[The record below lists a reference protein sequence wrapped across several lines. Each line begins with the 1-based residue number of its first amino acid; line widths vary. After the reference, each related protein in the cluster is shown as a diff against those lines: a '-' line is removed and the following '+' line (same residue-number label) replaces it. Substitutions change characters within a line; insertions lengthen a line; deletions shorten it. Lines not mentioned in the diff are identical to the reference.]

1 MFELRDIHV
10 CFGGH
15 HVLSGLNLEVNQSD
29 RLGIYGANGG
39 GKSTLINMATGF
51 VKPNSGT
58 FTFFSQ
64 SLLHHAPW
72 AFARFGI
79 ARTFQTSRMQKT
91 MTLGDQLGLTQKDR
105 SYSRSMIA
113 GTELMNYLDH
123 FADDVPLPI
132 LRQFEIVRAIA
143 RNPKILFLD
152 EPSAGLSD
160 YELDDLAKQVNQW
173 LHPQCALVVVEHRRR
188 FMNYVTSQI
197 RQLSNGRLSKPSNQA
212 LVA

>member
-1 MFELRDIHV
+1 MLDLRDIHV
-10 CFGGH
+10 SFGGH
-15 HVLSGLNLEVNQSD
+15 HVLSGLNLEVIQSD
-29 RLGIYGANGG
+29 RLGIYGANGS

-51 VKPNSGT
+51 IKPSSGT

-64 SLLHHAPW
+64 SLLHHPPW
-72 AFARFGI
+72 AFSRLGI

-91 MTLGDQLGLTQKDR
+91 MTLGDQLGLTHKDR
-105 SYSRSMIA
+105 LYSCSMIA

-123 FADDVPLPI
+123 LADDVPLPI

-143 RNPKILFLD
+143 RQPKILFLD

-188 FMNYVTSQI
+188 FMDYVARQI
-197 RQLSNGRLSKPSNQA
+197 RQLSNGMLSKPSNQV